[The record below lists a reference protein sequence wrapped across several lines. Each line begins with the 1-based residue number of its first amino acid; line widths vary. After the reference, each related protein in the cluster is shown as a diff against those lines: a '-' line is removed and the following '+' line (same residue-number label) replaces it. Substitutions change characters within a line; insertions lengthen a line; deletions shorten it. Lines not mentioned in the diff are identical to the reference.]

1 MENKIL
7 HVEDNP
13 DDVMLMNLAFNR
25 AGIAARLHVVND
37 GDEAIAALEAGATN
51 GGPPVCVLL
60 DVKLPRV
67 SGLEVLAWIRN
78 QPHLRRLPVIL
89 LTSSS
94 QTADIN
100 RAYDL
105 GANSFLVKPPDL
117 DSLTQLVKTV
127 AHYWVQTNV
136 RRWPTRDGIFPGH
149 FPLPWR
155 SLIWPKGAIRS
166 SAGDGGTVSSEKW
179 SNRRMLAIPKIR
191 DLVLRRSSHGLPRW
205 PGG

>member
-13 DDVMLMNLAFNR
+13 DDVMLMDLAFSR
-25 AGIAARLHVVND
+25 SGVPVRLQVVND
-37 GDEAIAALEAGATN
+37 GDEAIAALQNGAASV
-51 GGPPVCVLL
+51 GGPVCVLL

-67 SGLEVLAWIRN
+67 SGLEVLAWIRS
-78 QPHLRRLPVIL
+78 QPDLKRLPVIL

-94 QTADIN
+94 QSSDIN

-127 AHYWVQTNV
+127 AQYWVQTNV
-136 RRWPTRDGIFPGH
+136 RPVP
-149 FPLPWR
+149 
-155 SLIWPKGAIRS
+155 
-166 SAGDGGTVSSEKW
+166 SA
-179 SNRRMLAIPKIR
+179 
-191 DLVLRRSSHGLPRW
+191 
-205 PGG
+205 

>member
-13 DDVMLMNLAFNR
+13 DDVMLMNLAFSR
-25 AGIAARLHVVND
+25 AGVSARLDVVND
-37 GDEAIAALEAGATN
+37 GDEAIAALRSLN
-51 GGPPVCVLL
+51 GGAPVCVLL

-78 QPHLRRLPVIL
+78 RPQLKRLPVIL

-94 QTADIN
+94 QSADIN

-117 DSLTQLVKTV
+117 ESLTQLVKTV
-127 AHYWVQTNV
+127 AHYWVHTNV
-136 RRWPTRDGIFPGH
+136 RPVPNT
-149 FPLPWR
+149 
-155 SLIWPKGAIRS
+155 
-166 SAGDGGTVSSEKW
+166 
-179 SNRRMLAIPKIR
+179 
-191 DLVLRRSSHGLPRW
+191 
-205 PGG
+205 

>member
-1 MENKIL
+1 MENRIL

-13 DDVMLMNLAFNR
+13 DDVVLMNLAFNR
-25 AGIAARLHVVND
+25 AGIPARLHVVND
-37 GDEAIAALEAGATN
+37 GDEAIAALANGALD
-51 GGPPVCVLL
+51 GGTPPVCVLL

-67 SGLEVLAWIRN
+67 SGLEVLAWIRS
-78 QPHLRRLPVIL
+78 QPSLKRLPVIL

-105 GANSFLVKPPDL
+105 GANSFLVKPADL

-136 RRWPTRDGIFPGH
+136 RPV
-149 FPLPWR
+149 
-155 SLIWPKGAIRS
+155 AN
-166 SAGDGGTVSSEKW
+166 V
-179 SNRRMLAIPKIR
+179 
-191 DLVLRRSSHGLPRW
+191 
-205 PGG
+205 

>member
-13 DDVMLMNLAFNR
+13 DDVMLMNLAFSR
-25 AGIAARLHVVND
+25 AGISAKLHVVND
-37 GDEAIAALEAGATN
+37 GDEAIAALGNGALAGGA
-51 GGPPVCVLL
+51 PVCVLL

-78 QPHLRRLPVIL
+78 QPSLKRLPVIL

-136 RRWPTRDGIFPGH
+136 RPV
-149 FPLPWR
+149 
-155 SLIWPKGAIRS
+155 AN
-166 SAGDGGTVSSEKW
+166 V
-179 SNRRMLAIPKIR
+179 
-191 DLVLRRSSHGLPRW
+191 
-205 PGG
+205 

>member
-1 MENKIL
+1 MMENQIL

-13 DDVMLMNLAFNR
+13 DDVMLMSLAFNR
-25 AGIAARLHVVND
+25 AGIGARLHVVND
-37 GDEAIAALEAGATN
+37 GDEAITALEQSSLN
-51 GGPPVCVLL
+51 GGAPVCVLL

-67 SGLEVLAWIRN
+67 SGLEVLAWIRE
-78 QPHLRRLPVIL
+78 QPRLRRLPVIL

-136 RRWPTRDGIFPGH
+136 RPV
-149 FPLPWR
+149 
-155 SLIWPKGAIRS
+155 AN
-166 SAGDGGTVSSEKW
+166 A
-179 SNRRMLAIPKIR
+179 
-191 DLVLRRSSHGLPRW
+191 
-205 PGG
+205 

>member
-1 MENKIL
+1 MENQIL

-25 AGIAARLHVVND
+25 AGISARLHVVSD
-37 GDEAIAALEAGATN
+37 GDEAITALEKSTLN
-51 GGPPVCVLL
+51 GGAPVCVLL

-67 SGLEVLAWIRN
+67 SGLEVLAWIRE
-78 QPHLRRLPVIL
+78 QPRLRRLPVIL

-136 RRWPTRDGIFPGH
+136 RPV
-149 FPLPWR
+149 
-155 SLIWPKGAIRS
+155 A
-166 SAGDGGTVSSEKW
+166 TV
-179 SNRRMLAIPKIR
+179 
-191 DLVLRRSSHGLPRW
+191 
-205 PGG
+205 

>member
-25 AGIAARLHVVND
+25 AGIGARLHVVND
-37 GDEAIAALEAGATN
+37 GDEAIAALENSVRAGGA
-51 GGPPVCVLL
+51 PPVCVLL

-78 QPHLRRLPVIL
+78 QPQLKRLPVIL

-94 QTADIN
+94 QTTDIN

-136 RRWPTRDGIFPGH
+136 RPVA
-149 FPLPWR
+149 
-155 SLIWPKGAIRS
+155 S
-166 SAGDGGTVSSEKW
+166 V
-179 SNRRMLAIPKIR
+179 
-191 DLVLRRSSHGLPRW
+191 
-205 PGG
+205 

>member
-25 AGIAARLHVVND
+25 AGIVARLHVVND
-37 GDEAIAALEAGATN
+37 GDEAIAALEDGSLN
-51 GGPPVCVLL
+51 GGAPVCVLL

-67 SGLEVLAWIRN
+67 SGLEVLAWIRS
-78 QPHLRRLPVIL
+78 QPRLRRLPVIL

-117 DSLTQLVKTV
+117 DSLTKLVKTV

-136 RRWPTRDGIFPGH
+136 RPV
-149 FPLPWR
+149 
-155 SLIWPKGAIRS
+155 AN
-166 SAGDGGTVSSEKW
+166 A
-179 SNRRMLAIPKIR
+179 
-191 DLVLRRSSHGLPRW
+191 
-205 PGG
+205 

>member
-13 DDVMLMNLAFNR
+13 DDVVLMNLAFSR

-37 GDEAIAALEAGATN
+37 GDEAIAALENSALS
-51 GGPPVCVLL
+51 GGSPPVCVLL

-78 QPHLRRLPVIL
+78 QPSLKRLPVIL

-136 RRWPTRDGIFPGH
+136 RPV
-149 FPLPWR
+149 
-155 SLIWPKGAIRS
+155 AN
-166 SAGDGGTVSSEKW
+166 A
-179 SNRRMLAIPKIR
+179 
-191 DLVLRRSSHGLPRW
+191 
-205 PGG
+205 

>member
-1 MENKIL
+1 M
-7 HVEDNP
+7 
-13 DDVMLMNLAFNR
+13 MLMNLAFSR
-25 AGIAARLHVVND
+25 AGIAAKLQVVSD
-37 GDEAIAALEAGATN
+37 GDEAIAALENGFLN
-51 GGPPVCVLL
+51 GGPPACVLL

-89 LTSSS
+89 LTSSG

-136 RRWPTRDGIFPGH
+136 RP
-149 FPLPWR
+149 
-155 SLIWPKGAIRS
+155 
-166 SAGDGGTVSSEKW
+166 VV
-179 SNRRMLAIPKIR
+179 N
-191 DLVLRRSSHGLPRW
+191 V
-205 PGG
+205 

>member
-13 DDVMLMNLAFNR
+13 DDVMLMNLAFSR
-25 AGIAARLHVVND
+25 AGIAAKLEVVND
-37 GDEAIAALEAGATN
+37 GDEAIAALENGTLA
-51 GGPPVCVLL
+51 GGPPACVLL

-89 LTSSS
+89 LTSSG

-117 DSLTQLVKTV
+117 DALTQLVKTV

-136 RRWPTRDGIFPGH
+136 RP
-149 FPLPWR
+149 
-155 SLIWPKGAIRS
+155 
-166 SAGDGGTVSSEKW
+166 VV
-179 SNRRMLAIPKIR
+179 N
-191 DLVLRRSSHGLPRW
+191 V
-205 PGG
+205 

>member
-1 MENKIL
+1 MMENQIL

-25 AGIAARLHVVND
+25 AGISARLHVVSD
-37 GDEAIAALEAGATN
+37 GDEAITALEQSSLNGAA
-51 GGPPVCVLL
+51 PVCVLL

-67 SGLEVLAWIRN
+67 SGLEVLAWIRE
-78 QPHLRRLPVIL
+78 QPRLRRLPVIL

-94 QTADIN
+94 QTSDIN

-136 RRWPTRDGIFPGH
+136 RPV
-149 FPLPWR
+149 
-155 SLIWPKGAIRS
+155 AN
-166 SAGDGGTVSSEKW
+166 V
-179 SNRRMLAIPKIR
+179 
-191 DLVLRRSSHGLPRW
+191 
-205 PGG
+205 

>member
-1 MENKIL
+1 MATQMENRIL

-13 DDVMLMNLAFNR
+13 DDVMLMNLAFSR
-25 AGIAARLHVVND
+25 AGIPAKLQVVGD
-37 GDEAIAALEAGATN
+37 GDEAIAALENGTFAG
-51 GGPPVCVLL
+51 GQPVCVLL

-78 QPHLRRLPVIL
+78 QPRLRRLPVIL

-136 RRWPTRDGIFPGH
+136 RPVPNT
-149 FPLPWR
+149 
-155 SLIWPKGAIRS
+155 
-166 SAGDGGTVSSEKW
+166 
-179 SNRRMLAIPKIR
+179 
-191 DLVLRRSSHGLPRW
+191 
-205 PGG
+205 

>member
-13 DDVMLMNLAFNR
+13 DDVMLMNLAFSR
-25 AGIAARLHVVND
+25 AGIAAKLEVVSD
-37 GDEAIAALEAGATN
+37 GDEAIAALENGFLT
-51 GGPPVCVLL
+51 GGPPACVLL
-60 DVKLPRV
+60 DVKLPRL

-89 LTSSS
+89 LTSSG

-136 RRWPTRDGIFPGH
+136 RPV
-149 FPLPWR
+149 
-155 SLIWPKGAIRS
+155 A
-166 SAGDGGTVSSEKW
+166 TV
-179 SNRRMLAIPKIR
+179 
-191 DLVLRRSSHGLPRW
+191 
-205 PGG
+205 

>member
-37 GDEAIAALEAGATN
+37 GDEAIAALENGATN
-51 GGPPVCVLL
+51 GGSPVCVLL

-78 QPHLRRLPVIL
+78 QPRLRRLPVIL

-136 RRWPTRDGIFPGH
+136 RPV
-149 FPLPWR
+149 
-155 SLIWPKGAIRS
+155 AN
-166 SAGDGGTVSSEKW
+166 A
-179 SNRRMLAIPKIR
+179 
-191 DLVLRRSSHGLPRW
+191 
-205 PGG
+205 

>member
-1 MENKIL
+1 MKMENKIL

-13 DDVMLMNLAFNR
+13 DDVMLMNLAFSR
-25 AGIAARLHVVND
+25 AGIGARLHVVND
-37 GDEAIAALEAGATN
+37 GDEAIAALENSAQAGGA
-51 GGPPVCVLL
+51 PPVCVLL

-78 QPHLRRLPVIL
+78 QPRLKRLPVIL

-94 QTADIN
+94 QTTDIN

-136 RRWPTRDGIFPGH
+136 RPVA
-149 FPLPWR
+149 
-155 SLIWPKGAIRS
+155 S
-166 SAGDGGTVSSEKW
+166 V
-179 SNRRMLAIPKIR
+179 
-191 DLVLRRSSHGLPRW
+191 
-205 PGG
+205 

>member
-25 AGIAARLHVVND
+25 AGVVARLQVVGD
-37 GDEAIAALEAGATN
+37 GDAAIAALEEGAFN
-51 GGPPVCVLL
+51 GGSPVCVLL

-67 SGLEVLAWIRN
+67 SGLDVLAWIRN
-78 QPHLRRLPVIL
+78 QPRLRRLPVIL

-136 RRWPTRDGIFPGH
+136 RPV
-149 FPLPWR
+149 
-155 SLIWPKGAIRS
+155 AN
-166 SAGDGGTVSSEKW
+166 A
-179 SNRRMLAIPKIR
+179 
-191 DLVLRRSSHGLPRW
+191 
-205 PGG
+205 

>member
-1 MENKIL
+1 MTMENKIL

-13 DDVMLMNLAFNR
+13 DDVMLMNLAFSR
-25 AGIAARLHVVND
+25 AGIPARLHVAND
-37 GDEAIAALEAGATN
+37 GDEAIAVLESGASE
-51 GGPPVCVLL
+51 GKAPPVCVLL

-67 SGLEVLAWIRN
+67 SGLEVLSWIRS
-78 QPHLRRLPVIL
+78 QPSLKRLPVIL

-127 AHYWVQTNV
+127 AHYWVHTNV
-136 RRWPTRDGIFPGH
+136 RPV
-149 FPLPWR
+149 
-155 SLIWPKGAIRS
+155 AN
-166 SAGDGGTVSSEKW
+166 V
-179 SNRRMLAIPKIR
+179 
-191 DLVLRRSSHGLPRW
+191 
-205 PGG
+205 

>member
-1 MENKIL
+1 MDNKIL

-13 DDVMLMNLAFNR
+13 DDVMLMNLAFTR
-25 AGIAARLHVVND
+25 AGIPARLHVVSD
-37 GDEAIAALEAGATN
+37 GDEAIAALENGAL
-51 GGPPVCVLL
+51 GSGPPVCVLL

-94 QTADIN
+94 QSADIN

-136 RRWPTRDGIFPGH
+136 RPV
-149 FPLPWR
+149 
-155 SLIWPKGAIRS
+155 A
-166 SAGDGGTVSSEKW
+166 TV
-179 SNRRMLAIPKIR
+179 
-191 DLVLRRSSHGLPRW
+191 
-205 PGG
+205 

>member
-1 MENKIL
+1 MIENQIL

-25 AGIAARLHVVND
+25 AGISARLHVVSD
-37 GDEAIAALEAGATN
+37 GDEAITTLERSTLN

-60 DVKLPRV
+60 DVKLPSV
-67 SGLEVLAWIRN
+67 SGLEVLAWIRE
-78 QPHLRRLPVIL
+78 QPRLRLLPVIL

-136 RRWPTRDGIFPGH
+136 RPV
-149 FPLPWR
+149 
-155 SLIWPKGAIRS
+155 AN
-166 SAGDGGTVSSEKW
+166 A
-179 SNRRMLAIPKIR
+179 
-191 DLVLRRSSHGLPRW
+191 
-205 PGG
+205 

>member
-13 DDVMLMNLAFNR
+13 DDVMLMNLAFSR
-25 AGIAARLHVVND
+25 AGITARLHVVND
-37 GDEAIAALEAGATN
+37 GDEAIAALENGTMGGAA
-51 GGPPVCVLL
+51 PPVCVLL

-78 QPHLRRLPVIL
+78 QPNLKRLPVIL

-105 GANSFLVKPPDL
+105 GANSFLVKPADL

-136 RRWPTRDGIFPGH
+136 RPV
-149 FPLPWR
+149 
-155 SLIWPKGAIRS
+155 AN
-166 SAGDGGTVSSEKW
+166 A
-179 SNRRMLAIPKIR
+179 
-191 DLVLRRSSHGLPRW
+191 
-205 PGG
+205 

>member
-1 MENKIL
+1 MENQIL

-25 AGIAARLHVVND
+25 AGVAAKLHVVSD
-37 GDEAIAALEAGATN
+37 GDEAIAALKN
-51 GGPPVCVLL
+51 GTSVGGVPPICVLL

-78 QPHLRRLPVIL
+78 QPQLKRLPVIL

-127 AHYWVQTNV
+127 AHYWVHTNV
-136 RRWPTRDGIFPGH
+136 RPVAT
-149 FPLPWR
+149 
-155 SLIWPKGAIRS
+155 A
-166 SAGDGGTVSSEKW
+166 
-179 SNRRMLAIPKIR
+179 
-191 DLVLRRSSHGLPRW
+191 
-205 PGG
+205 

>member
-1 MENKIL
+1 MENRIL

-25 AGIAARLHVVND
+25 AGIPARLHVVND
-37 GDEAIAALEAGATN
+37 GDEAIAALKNETGM
-51 GGPPVCVLL
+51 PPVCVLL

-78 QPHLRRLPVIL
+78 QPKLKRLPVIL

-105 GANSFLVKPPDL
+105 GANSFLVKPADL

-136 RRWPTRDGIFPGH
+136 RPV
-149 FPLPWR
+149 
-155 SLIWPKGAIRS
+155 A
-166 SAGDGGTVSSEKW
+166 TV
-179 SNRRMLAIPKIR
+179 
-191 DLVLRRSSHGLPRW
+191 
-205 PGG
+205 

>member
-25 AGIAARLHVVND
+25 AGVVARLQVVGD
-37 GDEAIAALEAGATN
+37 GDAAIAALEEGVSN

-67 SGLEVLAWIRN
+67 SGLDVLAWIRN
-78 QPHLRRLPVIL
+78 QPRLRRLPVIL

-136 RRWPTRDGIFPGH
+136 RPV
-149 FPLPWR
+149 
-155 SLIWPKGAIRS
+155 AN
-166 SAGDGGTVSSEKW
+166 A
-179 SNRRMLAIPKIR
+179 
-191 DLVLRRSSHGLPRW
+191 
-205 PGG
+205 

>member
-37 GDEAIAALEAGATN
+37 GDEAIAALGSGSLN

-78 QPHLRRLPVIL
+78 QPNLRRLPVIL

-94 QTADIN
+94 QTSDIN

-117 DSLTQLVKTV
+117 DSLTKLVKTV

-136 RRWPTRDGIFPGH
+136 RPV
-149 FPLPWR
+149 
-155 SLIWPKGAIRS
+155 AN
-166 SAGDGGTVSSEKW
+166 A
-179 SNRRMLAIPKIR
+179 
-191 DLVLRRSSHGLPRW
+191 
-205 PGG
+205 

>member
-1 MENKIL
+1 MENNIL

-25 AGIAARLHVVND
+25 AGVSAKLHVVSD
-37 GDEAIAALEAGATN
+37 GDEAIAALKDPN
-51 GGPPVCVLL
+51 GGTAPACVLL
-60 DVKLPRV
+60 DVKLPRL

-78 QPHLRRLPVIL
+78 QPHLKRLPVIL

-127 AHYWVQTNV
+127 AHYWVHTNV
-136 RRWPTRDGIFPGH
+136 RPVAT
-149 FPLPWR
+149 
-155 SLIWPKGAIRS
+155 A
-166 SAGDGGTVSSEKW
+166 
-179 SNRRMLAIPKIR
+179 
-191 DLVLRRSSHGLPRW
+191 
-205 PGG
+205 

>member
-13 DDVMLMNLAFNR
+13 DDVMLMNLAFTR
-25 AGIAARLHVVND
+25 AGVPARLQVVND
-37 GDEAIAALEAGATN
+37 GDQAIAALQNGAMS
-51 GGPPVCVLL
+51 GGGPVCVLL

-67 SGLEVLAWIRN
+67 SGLDVLAWIRN
-78 QPHLRRLPVIL
+78 QPQLKRIPVIL
-89 LTSSS
+89 LTSSG

-117 DSLTQLVKTV
+117 ESLTELVKTL

-136 RRWPTRDGIFPGH
+136 RPV
-149 FPLPWR
+149 
-155 SLIWPKGAIRS
+155 A
-166 SAGDGGTVSSEKW
+166 TV
-179 SNRRMLAIPKIR
+179 
-191 DLVLRRSSHGLPRW
+191 
-205 PGG
+205 

>member
-1 MENKIL
+1 MMENQIL

-13 DDVMLMNLAFNR
+13 DDVMLMSLAFNR
-25 AGIAARLHVVND
+25 AGVSARLNVVND
-37 GDEAIAALEAGATN
+37 GDAAIAALEKSTQN
-51 GGPPVCVLL
+51 GGPPICVLL

-67 SGLEVLAWIRN
+67 SGLEVLAWIRE
-78 QPHLRRLPVIL
+78 QPRLRRLPVIL

-136 RRWPTRDGIFPGH
+136 RPV
-149 FPLPWR
+149 
-155 SLIWPKGAIRS
+155 AN
-166 SAGDGGTVSSEKW
+166 A
-179 SNRRMLAIPKIR
+179 
-191 DLVLRRSSHGLPRW
+191 
-205 PGG
+205 

>member
-13 DDVMLMNLAFNR
+13 DDVMLMNLAFSR
-25 AGIAARLHVVND
+25 ASVPARLQVVND
-37 GDEAIAALEAGATN
+37 GDEAIAALQNGALGAT
-51 GGPPVCVLL
+51 GPPVCVLL

-94 QTADIN
+94 QTKDIN

-136 RRWPTRDGIFPGH
+136 RPV
-149 FPLPWR
+149 
-155 SLIWPKGAIRS
+155 AN
-166 SAGDGGTVSSEKW
+166 A
-179 SNRRMLAIPKIR
+179 
-191 DLVLRRSSHGLPRW
+191 
-205 PGG
+205 

>member
-13 DDVMLMNLAFNR
+13 DDVVLMNLAFNR
-25 AGIAARLHVVND
+25 AGVTASLDVVND
-37 GDEAIAALEAGATN
+37 GDEAIAALERGMRGN
-51 GGPPVCVLL
+51 GRPPVCVLL

-78 QPHLRRLPVIL
+78 QPNLKRLPVIL

-117 DSLTQLVKTV
+117 DSLTQLIKTV
-127 AHYWVQTNV
+127 AHYWVHTNV
-136 RRWPTRDGIFPGH
+136 RPVAN
-149 FPLPWR
+149 L
-155 SLIWPKGAIRS
+155 
-166 SAGDGGTVSSEKW
+166 
-179 SNRRMLAIPKIR
+179 
-191 DLVLRRSSHGLPRW
+191 
-205 PGG
+205 

>member
-13 DDVMLMNLAFNR
+13 DDVMLMDLAFSR
-25 AGIAARLHVVND
+25 SGIPVRLQVVND
-37 GDEAIAALEAGATN
+37 GDEAIATLQNGAALAG
-51 GGPPVCVLL
+51 GPVCVLL

-78 QPHLRRLPVIL
+78 QPHLKRLPVIL

-105 GANSFLVKPPDL
+105 GANSFLVK
-117 DSLTQLVKTV
+117 QIGR
-127 AHYWVQTNV
+127 AHV
-136 RRWPTRDGIFPGH
+136 
-149 FPLPWR
+149 
-155 SLIWPKGAIRS
+155 
-166 SAGDGGTVSSEKW
+166 
-179 SNRRMLAIPKIR
+179 
-191 DLVLRRSSHGLPRW
+191 
-205 PGG
+205 

>member
-13 DDVMLMNLAFNR
+13 DDVMLMNLAFSR
-25 AGIAARLHVVND
+25 AGIAAKLHVVND
-37 GDEAIAALEAGATN
+37 GDEAIAALESAASGGA
-51 GGPPVCVLL
+51 PVCVLL

-78 QPHLRRLPVIL
+78 QPRLKRLPVIL

-94 QTADIN
+94 QTSDIN

-136 RRWPTRDGIFPGH
+136 RPV
-149 FPLPWR
+149 
-155 SLIWPKGAIRS
+155 AN
-166 SAGDGGTVSSEKW
+166 V
-179 SNRRMLAIPKIR
+179 
-191 DLVLRRSSHGLPRW
+191 
-205 PGG
+205 